1 MDKIREEFEA
11 WYWNELYSDLNI
23 SLWGAIFGIN
33 RDGDYRGLECN
44 TSWKAW
50 QASRAAL
57 CVELPYSG
65 FSEFYGDALHGYAT
79 AIDLVRD
86 ALIDA
91 GVDGK

>member
-1 MDKIREEFEA
+1 MDKMREEFEA

-57 CVELPYSG
+57 RVELPGAWILAEHEYKRQVEESLD
-65 FSEFYGDALHGYAT
+65 S
-79 AIDLVRD
+79 
-86 ALIDA
+86 A
-91 GVDGK
+91 GVGYE

>member
-1 MDKIREEFEA
+1 MDKMREEFEA

-57 CVELPYSG
+57 RVELPGAWILAGHEYKRQVEESLD
-65 FSEFYGDALHGYAT
+65 S
-79 AIDLVRD
+79 
-86 ALIDA
+86 A
-91 GVDGK
+91 GVGYE